1 MKNSLNAPGTR
12 RLKRRLNYNMINCS
26 QFCFNVAFNFNLRR
40 HSKGRYVPLAVIVPR
55 LGAENLLALRPDLLG
70 ETLAAGAYTRSLFSS
85 T

>member
-1 MKNSLNAPGTR
+1 
-12 RLKRRLNYNMINCS
+12 MINCS